1 MRVFAV
7 FYYRSGSSMALP
19 SDEIKKG
26 ITRAPQRSLLR
37 ALGLGD
43 REMALPFIGV
53 ANSFNE
59 LIPGHLHLRQVT
71 EAVKAG
77 IWAGGGVP
85 LEFGGIG
92 VCDGIAMNH
101 EGMRFS
107 LASRELIADS
117 IEVMAKAH
125 SLDGLVLV
133 PNCDKIVPGMIMGA
147 LRVNIPSIVVSGG
160 PMLAG
165 ELEGK
170 KIDLHNVF
178 EAVGAVLTGKSNE
191 TELAAIERCA
201 CPGCGSCAGLYTA
214 NSMNCLTEVLGMALP
229 GNGTV
234 PAVYSARLSL
244 ARETGRRAVEI
255 VAEGLRPRDIVVDES
270 ITNALAVD
278 SSMGCSTNTTLH
290 LPAIAH
296 EAGASFDL
304 AAVNGIT
311 ASVPHLCSLAPA
323 GAHFMEDL
331 YQAGGVQALMKQLL
345 DAGKLD
351 GSARSVAGGS
361 IADAVAG
368 ARVVNSDV
376 IRSMDN
382 PYDPTGG
389 LAVLSGNLA
398 PNGAVVKESAVLP
411 EMMQHRGPAMVFE
424 GEPELVKA
432 IEDGLIKPG
441 SVIVIKY
448 QGPKGGPGMPEMLT
462 PTAAIAGAGLD
473 REVALI
479 TDGRFSGATRGASIG
494 HVSPEAFEGG
504 PIALIQDGDEIEI
517 DIPARKLNLLVPEEE
532 LASRRQKWQPR
543 EPRYS
548 TGYLARYVKL
558 VHGAEEGAIV
568 T

>member
-1 MRVFAV
+1 
-7 FYYRSGSSMALP
+7 MALP

-43 REMALPFIGV
+43 REMGLPFIGV

-59 LIPGHLHLRQVT
+59 LIPGHLHLRTVT

-117 IEVMAKAH
+117 IEVMARAH
-125 SLDGLVLV
+125 ALDGLVLV
-133 PNCDKIVPGMIMGA
+133 PNCDKIVPGMLMGA

-191 TELAAIERCA
+191 AELAAIEGCA

-244 ARETGRRAVEI
+244 ARETGRRAVEM
-255 VAEGLRPRDIVVDES
+255 VAEGLRPRDI
-270 ITNALAVD
+270 
-278 SSMGCSTNTTLH
+278 
-290 LPAIAH
+290 
-296 EAGASFDL
+296 
-304 AAVNGIT
+304 
-311 ASVPHLCSLAPA
+311 
-323 GAHFMEDL
+323 
-331 YQAGGVQALMKQLL
+331 
-345 DAGKLD
+345 
-351 GSARSVAGGS
+351 
-361 IADAVAG
+361 IAD
-368 ARVVNSDV
+368 
-376 IRSMDN
+376 
-382 PYDPTGG
+382 T
-389 LAVLSGNLA
+389 
-398 PNGAVVKESAVLP
+398 
-411 EMMQHRGPAMVFE
+411 
-424 GEPELVKA
+424 
-432 IEDGLIKPG
+432 
-441 SVIVIKY
+441 
-448 QGPKGGPGMPEMLT
+448 
-462 PTAAIAGAGLD
+462 
-473 REVALI
+473 
-479 TDGRFSGATRGASIG
+479 TD
-494 HVSPEAFEGG
+494 H
-504 PIALIQDGDEIEI
+504 
-517 DIPARKLNLLVPEEE
+517 
-532 LASRRQKWQPR
+532 
-543 EPRYS
+543 
-548 TGYLARYVKL
+548 
-558 VHGAEEGAIV
+558 
-568 T
+568 